1 MCRLK
6 AQGRENKKTVK
17 KEEEHED
24 AMLPHGNIDCF
35 QLVVTGGR
43 SLCVLLPGNA
53 YIFLSFSEIG
63 KSNKRQSHTRLDIIS
78 LSHQVSSCR
87 LKMLKFRSNQRSRC
101 SSSDE
106 PA

>member
-43 SLCVLLPGNA
+43 SLCVLLPA
-53 YIFLSFSEIG
+53 M
-63 KSNKRQSHTRLDIIS
+63 RT
-78 LSHQVSSCR
+78 SSCR
-87 LKMLKFRSNQRSRC
+87 FRKLENRIKDNRTRV
-101 SSSDE
+101 
-106 PA
+106 